1 MVCLISGEDETAGQ
15 WLKAQWPQPFTR
27 LEADRP
33 LCQWFGHPLTAEIF
47 RLTCLILGFRG
58 RGIFFPKELS
68 GCAILSPTDAVPAA
82 SKGLSARNLVRRI
95 WTASQHRDANRMET
109 VTTDEQM
116 VEQALSG
123 DPEAFGEIVRRWER
137 RIFALSFGML
147 GREEDARDATQ
158 ETFLAAFR
166 NLRGFRGEAKVSSW
180 LHRIA
185 VNQCIT
191 RQRRAKVRS
200 ETALEDEAEKNAA
213 VFALP
218 AEVSPARTAEHRE
231 ISFAVRKAV
240 STLPPDLRQVVV
252 MKEFEELTFQEIS
265 EVLEVPLSTV
275 KSRLYTA
282 LRQLQMRLHKFGQ
295 PKA

>member
-1 MVCLISGEDETAGQ
+1 
-15 WLKAQWPQPFTR
+15 
-27 LEADRP
+27 
-33 LCQWFGHPLTAEIF
+33 
-47 RLTCLILGFRG
+47 
-58 RGIFFPKELS
+58 
-68 GCAILSPTDAVPAA
+68 
-82 SKGLSARNLVRRI
+82 
-95 WTASQHRDANRMET
+95 MET

-116 VEQALSG
+116 VERALSG

-137 RIFALSFGML
+137 RIFALAFGML

-200 ETALEDEAEKNAA
+200 ETALEDEAEKNSA

-218 AEVSPARTAEHRE
+218 SDVLPDRVAEYRE
-231 ISFAVRKAV
+231 GSSAVRKAV
-240 STLPPDLRQVVV
+240 CALPAELRQVVV

-265 EVLEVPLSTV
+265 DVLGVPLSTV

-282 LRQLQMRLHKFGQ
+282 LRQLQLRLQKFGM
-295 PKA
+295 